1 VGLNRV
7 EFSEYLLG
15 LFRIDIASDIGRQ
28 LSSGT
33 GIEDE
38 EEEEGKEVDVDEEAA
53 AAAVTVLFG
62 NVIVSSDPVGMIV
75 IEVLSY

>member
-1 VGLNRV
+1 MGLNRV

-38 EEEEGKEVDVDEEAA
+38 DDEEEGKEVDE
-53 AAAVTVLFG
+53 
-62 NVIVSSDPVGMIV
+62 
-75 IEVLSY
+75 